1 MKISESSVHFIYN
14 AAKNVY
20 DSKRTLVSAAKEAS
34 DKGLMSDGSA
44 RIYINIFRSLMKGVG
59 HTRAMNEYSTIY
71 FLESIY
77 KDYGL
82 YQFELALQAT
92 AHHVNYYNSLG
103 KGRRTSIEKVIADM
117 KTKHN
122 VQSNA
127 YSVYPDEVEFI
138 EGKVI
143 QTYINKY
150 ERSASARQKA
160 IVVHGVNCIVCD
172 FNFEEMYGS
181 LGTGFIHIHHLIDL
195 SEIGSEYS
203 LNVETDLV
211 PVCPNCHAM
220 LHKTK
225 PAMKPEKLKEHL
237 TKRNNRTAII

>member
-1 MKISESSVHFIYN
+1 MKISESSVHFIYDT
-14 AAKNVY
+14 AKKVY
-20 DSKRTLVSAAKEAS
+20 DSKKTLVSAAKEAS
-34 DKGLMSDGSA
+34 DKGLMSDGCA

-117 KTKHN
+117 KTKYN
-122 VQSNA
+122 IQSNA
-127 YSVYPDEVEFI
+127 YSVYPDEVEFM
-138 EGKVI
+138 EGKVK
-143 QTYINKY
+143 QTYVNKY

-172 FNFEEMYGS
+172 FNFEEMYGP

-225 PAMKPEKLKEHL
+225 PAMKPEELKEHL
-237 TKRNNRTAII
+237 TNEY